1 MVFNNT
7 FINISVIFWPAI
19 LLVEETGVPIENHEL
34 VASRSQLTLSH
45 NVASSTLRHEQV
57 SNSQL

>member
-34 VASRSQLTLSH
+34 VASR
-45 NVASSTLRHEQV
+45 
-57 SNSQL
+57 